1 MSKVVTISE
10 AASIALHGMIL
21 IARSKSPV
29 NVLQIAELTGAS
41 RHHVAK
47 IMQRLAKN
55 NYLSSYRGPSGG
67 FTLKRDPA
75 EITLLEIYQTIEGE
89 IEINPCPLDK
99 QICPFDKCI
108 MNNVTNQMTIQF
120 REHMKTQTLDQFL

>member
-21 IARSKSPV
+21 IARSESPV

-67 FTLKRDPA
+67 FTLKREPA
-75 EITLLEIYQTIEGE
+75 NITLLEIYQTIEGE

-120 REHMKTQTLDQFL
+120 REHMKTQTLEQFL

>member
-21 IARSKSPV
+21 IARSESPV

-67 FTLKRDPA
+67 FTLKREPA
-75 EITLLEIYQTIEGE
+75 NITLLEIYQTIEGE

-108 MNNVTNQMTIQF
+108 MNNVTNQMTLQF
-120 REHMKTQTLDQFL
+120 REHMKTQTLEQFL

>member
-21 IARSKSPV
+21 IAKSKPSI
-29 NVLQIAELTGAS
+29 NVMQIAEMTGAS

-55 NYLSSYRGPSGG
+55 NYLASHRGPSGG
-67 FTLKRDPA
+67 FTLKKKPED
-75 EITLLEIYQTIEGE
+75 ITFLEIYETIEGD
-89 IEINPCPLDK
+89 IDITPCPLDK

-108 MNNVTNQMTIQF
+108 MNNVTNQMTLQF
-120 REHMKTQTLDQFL
+120 REHLRKQTLDQYI

>member
-21 IARSKSPV
+21 IARSESPV

-67 FTLKRDPA
+67 FTLKREPA
-75 EITLLEIYQTIEGE
+75 NITLLEIYQTIEGE

>member
-21 IARSKSPV
+21 IAKADPSI

-55 NYLSSYRGPSGG
+55 NFLSSHRGPSGG
-67 FTLKRDPA
+67 FTLRKKPE
-75 EITLLEIYQTIEGE
+75 EITLLEIYETIEGD
-89 IEINPCPLDK
+89 IEITACPLDK
-99 QICPFDKCI
+99 QICPFHKCI
-108 MNNVTNQMTIQF
+108 MNNVTNQMTLQF
-120 REHMKTQTLDQFL
+120 RDYMKTQTLDQYL

>member
-1 MSKVVTISE
+1 MSKIVAMSE

-21 IARSKSPV
+21 IAKSKPSI

-55 NYLSSYRGPSGG
+55 NYLTSHRGPSGG
-67 FTLKRDPA
+67 FTLKKSPDK
-75 EITLLEIYQTIEGE
+75 ISFLEIYETIEGS
-89 IEINPCPLDK
+89 IEITSCPLEK

-108 MNNVTNQMTIQF
+108 MNNVTNEMTIRF
-120 REHMKTQTLDQFL
+120 RDHLKNQTLDQYI

>member
-1 MSKVVTISE
+1 MSKIVAMSE

-21 IARSKSPV
+21 IAKSKPSI
-29 NVLQIAELTGAS
+29 NVMQIAELTGAS

-55 NYLSSYRGPSGG
+55 NYLTSQRGPSGG
-67 FTLKRDPA
+67 FTLKKSPDK
-75 EITLLEIYQTIEGE
+75 ISFLDIYETIEGS
-89 IEINPCPLDK
+89 IEITSCPLDK

-108 MNNVTNQMTIQF
+108 MNNVTNDMTIRF
-120 REHMKTQTLDQFL
+120 RDHLKKQTLDQYI

>member
-1 MSKVVTISE
+1 MSKIVAISE

-21 IARSKSPV
+21 IAKSKPSI
-29 NVLQIAELTGAS
+29 NVMQIAELTGAS

-55 NYLSSYRGPSGG
+55 NYLSSHRGPSGG
-67 FTLKRDPA
+67 FTLKKAP
-75 EITLLEIYQTIEGE
+75 ESITFLEIYETIEGS
-89 IEINPCPLDK
+89 IEVTSCPLDK

-108 MNNVTNQMTIQF
+108 MNNVTNQMTVQF
-120 REHMKTQTLDQFL
+120 RDHLRKQTLDQYL

>member
-1 MSKVVTISE
+1 MSKVVAISE

-21 IARSKSPV
+21 IARSKPSI
-29 NVLQIAELTGAS
+29 NVLQIAEKTGAS

-55 NYLSSYRGPSGG
+55 NYLTSQRGPTGG
-67 FTLKRDPA
+67 FTLKKKPED
-75 EITLLEIYQTIEGE
+75 ITFLEVYETIEGN
-89 IEINPCPLDK
+89 IEITSCPLDK

-108 MNNVTNQMTIQF
+108 MNNVTNQMTLQF
-120 REHMKTQTLDQFL
+120 RDHLKKQTLDQYI

>member
-1 MSKVVTISE
+1 MSKVVTLSE

-21 IARSKSPV
+21 IARSQPSI

-55 NYLSSYRGPSGG
+55 NYLTSHRGPNGG
-67 FTLKRDPA
+67 FTLNKKP
-75 EITLLEIYQTIEGE
+75 ENITFLELYETIEGI
-89 IEINPCPLDK
+89 IEISPCPQGK
-99 QICPFDKCI
+99 HICPFDKCI
-108 MNNVTNQMTIQF
+108 MNNVTNQMTLQF
-120 REHMKTQTLDQFL
+120 RDHLEKQTLDQYI

>member
-1 MSKVVTISE
+1 MSKVVALSE

-21 IARSKSPV
+21 IARSPPSI

-55 NYLSSYRGPSGG
+55 NYLISHRGPSGG
-67 FTLKRDPA
+67 FTLKKKP
-75 EITLLEIYQTIEGE
+75 ENITFLELYETIEGS
-89 IEINPCPLDK
+89 IEISPCPQEK
-99 QICPFDKCI
+99 HICPFDKCI
-108 MNNVTNQMTIQF
+108 LNNVTNQMTLQF
-120 REHMKTQTLDQFL
+120 REHLRKQTLDQYI